1 MKQYRVEALVYY
13 TKITVDKEHI
23 IKSSVPDLQE
33 KLDYY
38 ANAGWSLVSTN
49 ATDFGFAVYFYLYFE
64 RGA

>member
-38 ANAGWSLVSTN
+38 
-49 ATDFGFAVYFYLYFE
+49 
-64 RGA
+64 